1 VQELAPANRVA
12 SRSIPKGVLMLKI
25 FRRLW
30 QVNWAEQW
38 QYRANL
44 LMYLLYWLVSPIIY
58 LAVWTSIANAKGDV
72 NGFTANDFI
81 TYYMTLLIVDQ
92 VTSNIVIHT
101 FGYKIQDGSLSGEL
115 IRPIHP
121 MLTNALVNNIAFK
134 ALTIMGLIPVWI
146 VLFFLFKPDFSHVA
160 LSGILVAAPV
170 MILGFFISYLLS
182 AAITSL
188 AFWTTRVYSI
198 HEFYFALIL
207 LFSGQFVPLTLMPKL
222 VQDIAPYLPFQLF
235 IYFPIQVILGK
246 LSSAQ
251 ITQGYIM
258 AGVWLVLALV
268 LFNWIWRNGVKRYSA
283 VGA

>member
-1 VQELAPANRVA
+1 MFL
-12 SRSIPKGVLMLKI
+12 IIK
-25 FRRLW
+25 RLW

-58 LAVWTSIANAKGDV
+58 LAVWTSIANIKGSV

-92 VTSNIVIHT
+92 VTSNIVIHS

-121 MLTNALVNNIAFK
+121 MLTNGLVNNIAFK
-134 ALTIMGLIPVWI
+134 ALTIMGLTPIWI
-146 VLFFLFKPDFSHVA
+146 ILFFLYKPDFSSV
-160 LSGILVAAPV
+160 SSTGIFLAIPA
-170 MILGFFISYLLS
+170 MILGFFIGYLLS
-182 AAITSL
+182 ATITSL
-188 AFWTTRVYSI
+188 AFWTTRIYSI

-207 LFSGQFVPLTLMPKL
+207 LFSGQFVPLTLMPKI
-222 VQDIAPYLPFQLF
+222 VQDIAQYLPFQLL
-235 IYFPIQVILGK
+235 IYYPIQLILGK
-246 LSSAQ
+246 LTNEQ
-251 ITQGYIM
+251 IIHGYLM
-258 AGVWLVLALV
+258 AGIWLVIAIV
-268 LFNWIWRNGVKRYSA
+268 AFNWVWRNGVKRYSA

>member
-1 VQELAPANRVA
+1 MFIN
-12 SRSIPKGVLMLKI
+12 IT
-25 FRRLW
+25 RLW

-58 LAVWTSIANAKGDV
+58 LAVWTSIANQKGDV

-81 TYYMTLLIVDQ
+81 TYYMVLLICDQ

-134 ALTIMGLIPVWI
+134 ALTIMGLTPIWI
-146 VLFFLFKPDFSHVA
+146 ILFFLYRPDFSGVS
-160 LSGILVAAPV
+160 LTGILIAIPA
-170 MILGFFISYLLS
+170 MLLGFVIGFLLS
-182 AAITSL
+182 ATITAL

-207 LFSGQFVPLTLMPKL
+207 LFSGQFVPLTLMPPL
-222 VQDIAPYLPFQLF
+222 IQDISQYLPFQLL
-235 IYFPIQVILGK
+235 IYYPIQLILGK
-246 LSSAQ
+246 LSNAQ
-251 ITQGYIM
+251 IINGFVM
-258 AGVWLVLALV
+258 AGIWLVISIT
-268 LFNWIWRNGVKRYSA
+268 LFNWVWRNGVKRFSA

>member
-1 VQELAPANRVA
+1 
-12 SRSIPKGVLMLKI
+12 MLLI
-25 FRRLW
+25 FQRLW

-58 LAVWTSIANAKGDV
+58 LAVWTSIANSKGDV
-72 NGFTANDFI
+72 SGYTANDFI
-81 TYYMTLLIVDQ
+81 TYYMVLLIADQ

-101 FGYKIQDGSLSGEL
+101 FGYKIQDGTLSGEL

-134 ALTIMGLIPVWI
+134 GLTIIGLTPIWLI
-146 VLFFLFKPDFSHVA
+146 LFFLFNPDFSGVTLIGVL
-160 LSGILVAAPV
+160 LSIPAMV
-170 MILGFFISYLLS
+170 LGFFIGFLLS
-182 AAITSL
+182 ATITAL

-207 LFSGQFVPLTLMPKL
+207 LFSGQFVPLTLMPKII
-222 VQDIAPYLPFQLF
+222 QDIAQYLPFQLL
-235 IYFPIQVILGK
+235 IYYPVQLILGK
-246 LSSAQ
+246 LSTEQ
-251 ITQGYIM
+251 IIQGYVM
-258 AGVWLVLALV
+258 AGIWLVVSLV
-268 LFNWIWRNGVKRYSA
+268 LFNWVWRRGIKRFSA